1 MPRLRWDVCPVNVGL
16 HQTVMQ
22 SNSHPSID
30 LIEAHEF
37 DQFLV
42 YLNDHLSDNG
52 GSGGYF
58 QPLSR
63 SESSFPPERAVN
75 FRAALVL
82 PVGQAGWRRLWV
94 ARNSSN
100 QIVGHIDLRS
110 HAERFAEH
118 RCLLGMGVDR
128 GHRKIGLGKRL
139 IEHAQE
145 WTRAN
150 PLLEWIDLQV
160 LSSNREAIR
169 LYERSGFERVGE
181 IPDMFRI
188 DGHNLS
194 YIAMSKALGKG
205 RASDAPT

>member
-1 MPRLRWDVCPVNVGL
+1 
-16 HQTVMQ
+16 MQ
-22 SNSHPSID
+22 SDAHPSID
-30 LIEAHEF
+30 LIEVHEF

-52 GSGGYF
+52 GSSAYF
-58 QPLSR
+58 QPLPR
-63 SESSFPPERAVN
+63 GESSFPPERAVN
-75 FRAALVL
+75 FRAGLVL

-94 ARNSSN
+94 ARNSSH
-100 QIVGHIDLRS
+100 QIVAHIDLRA

-139 IEHAQE
+139 IAHAE
-145 WTRAN
+145 AWARAN
-150 PLLEWIDLQV
+150 ELLEWIDLQV
-160 LSSNREAIR
+160 LSSNRAAIR

-188 DGHNLS
+188 DGQNLS
-194 YIAMSKALGKG
+194 YITMSKALGKG
-205 RASDAPT
+205 RASDAQPAP